1 MVSTRLTLIAGV
13 VATIALASCGAG
25 GGTGA
30 SGGGDPRTLRIA
42 HNSNAAALPVRVA
55 EAKGIFAKHNLKVQL
70 TKVENLGTLPGAVGK
85 SFDVALSVPTTLIT
99 AAQQGIPV
107 AQVAGATV
115 DIEQN
120 PTAFLIGSRKAG
132 VSKPKDLEGKT
143 LGVLVETGTTHVAT
157 KAWLKHEGVDLSAVK
172 IVQVDGPAQA
182 DQLSSGRIDA
192 VETVMPFAT
201 NILRN
206 PDAADLGDPYLKLAP
221 ELSAI
226 LWIAQRDFASKQ
238 PEVIKDFRA
247 ALDEA
252 QTFIAQNDK
261 EARQVLKDY
270 TGLPDAVIAGTKLP
284 TYTSEVR
291 SEDLQVWLDTM
302 REVDNFKTDMDLK
315 TLVARQN

>member
-1 MVSTRLTLIAGV
+1 MASTRLATFIAGV
-13 VATIALASCGAG
+13 AVIALAGCGVG

-55 EAKGIFAKHNLKVQL
+55 EAKGIFAKHNLKVEL

-107 AQVAGATV
+107 VQVAGATL

-157 KAWLKHEGVDLSAVK
+157 KAWLNHEGVDLSKVK

-182 DQLSSGRIDA
+182 DQLASGRIAA

-201 NILRN
+201 NILHN
-206 PDAADLGDPYLKLAP
+206 PDAFDLGDPYLKLAP

-226 LWIAQRDFASKQ
+226 LWIAQRDFAARQ
-238 PEVIKDFRA
+238 PDVIKDFRA
-247 ALDEA
+247 ALDDA
-252 QTFIAQNDK
+252 QAAIAQNDQ
-261 EARQVLKDY
+261 EARKVLKDY
-270 TGLPDAVIAGTKLP
+270 TGLPDAVITGTKLP
-284 TYTSEVR
+284 TYTSAVR
-291 SEDLQVWLDTM
+291 SEDLKVWLDTM
-302 REVDNFKTDMDLK
+302 REVGAFTGDIDLS
-315 TLVARQN
+315 TLVAQQN